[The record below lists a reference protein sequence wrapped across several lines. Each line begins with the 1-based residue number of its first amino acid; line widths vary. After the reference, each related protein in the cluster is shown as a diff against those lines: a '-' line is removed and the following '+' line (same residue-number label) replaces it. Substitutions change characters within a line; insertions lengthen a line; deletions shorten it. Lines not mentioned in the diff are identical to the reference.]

1 MVCPNHK
8 KVFYFNNN
16 KAQEKIFQNANNL
29 SNLFHGQA
37 QEEYY
42 VVGPNIILIALY
54 SCELLIH
61 YSLPLNHDFTE
72 PVFSHTSSASGM
84 VNKMNQI
91 PTLPSTVKCPELH

>member
-42 VVGPNIILIALY
+42 VLGPNIILIALY
-54 SCELLIH
+54 SI
-61 YSLPLNHDFTE
+61 F
-72 PVFSHTSSASGM
+72 
-84 VNKMNQI
+84 
-91 PTLPSTVKCPELH
+91 